1 MGMSLEDRQ
10 IKYQEFKQ
18 KFESMPRHL
27 ILGTL
32 ETTLSLQRNYEMLS
46 DVGLL
51 EWDDLS
57 TYRGTTNAL
66 SKAAIE
72 TLSENNQIDRT
83 LCKLWKSYHNDM
95 WMFLDE
101 PASIGQEIH
110 KQFEKVF
117 GNIALKNFGLKA
129 LSVLLSKHNWHG
141 IPDSGSSEHK
151 RWSDEKHQLETL
163 SRQLRDAGLL
173 LEVDALWDYYA
184 PGYMGNK
191 PTFKWLFNDELFSV
205 IESNE
210 DYDLY
215 MLDQILSGE
224 YEPSASDLESL
235 YTESQPSDVPDPQ
248 PTQVAP
254 KLHEYV
260 DDYELEMIIAME

>member
-1 MGMSLEDRQ
+1 MGMSLEERNL
-10 IKYQEFKQ
+10 KYQEFKNQ
-18 KFESMPRHL
+18 FATMPRHL

-51 EWDDLS
+51 EWEDLS

-66 SKAAIE
+66 SKAAVE
-72 TLSENNQIDRT
+72 TLAANHQVDRT
-83 LCKLWKSYHNDM
+83 LCKLWKTYHNDM

-101 PASIGQEIH
+101 PPVLSQEIH
-110 KQFEKVF
+110 TQFEKVF

-129 LSVLLSKHNWHG
+129 LSVLLGKHNWHG
-141 IPDSGSSEHK
+141 IPESGSVEHK
-151 RWSDEKHQLETL
+151 RWSDEKHQLDTL

-191 PTFKWLFNDELFSV
+191 PNFKWLFNDELFNV
-205 IESNE
+205 IENNE
-210 DYDLY
+210 NYDLL

-224 YEPSASDLESL
+224 FEPSTDDIDSI
-235 YTESQPSDVPDPQ
+235 YTKDTPEEPADV
-248 PTQVAP
+248 VEAP
-254 KLHEYV
+254 KLHDYV
-260 DDYELEMIIAME
+260 DDYELEMLMAME